1 MRNTIKIGL
10 IIIITISLLTPISLV
25 LADDTEPPVISS
37 VTYAPHAGVRT
48 DPGFYLYQS
57 CYVTDNV
64 SVADV
69 RIIIMG
75 PAGFTPIN
83 ASMVN
88 LSGGLYSYEVHNVTL
103 SGMYEFY
110 IWAIDISNNT
120 AQSATYHMLVFDDY
134 LSYIYV
140 DVDNI
145 AGPWNGTA
153 AYPLQSISDAL
164 AVLATNGTIFL
175 YEGLYENTSILLEKS
190 MTLIGENQQSTLLDG
205 GGAETSYIVS
215 ISGNHQISIINLA
228 LRNAMVGVLAHNTSD
243 TTLAS
248 CTFSQCTDAAI
259 SLSESQNCLVTDC
272 VIQNNN
278 HGIQLSNC
286 HDNQFYH
293 NNFFNNVLHVSSF
306 FNTSSNAWDNGI
318 TGNYWDDY
326 RLSYPGATVI
336 PTTGT
341 WNTPY
346 LVIPSDNNTDHHPWV
361 YPSGVIDTLP
371 PQVTVL
377 YPNGG
382 EVVHGEIMIQWI
394 ATDDFTTDLNG
405 SLLLEYSADNGN
417 NWHLLASHQNNTGFY
432 IWNTTLVPNGDFYL
446 ISIST
451 LDEFFNIGSDVSDS
465 PFSINNYPAV
475 AFEINGPSQG
485 GNGIPFNFSVVASEP
500 PGEEI
505 YYMWDWGDG
514 NISDWYGP
522 YDSSIPATVTY
533 TWATDA
539 NYSMRVKAKDA
550 EGVETNWSAI
560 HVMVI
565 AEQVN
570 FSNTRLGHIYFKLFS
585 FNRSFIF
592 SDFLARLSVVFILTS
607 HEMNLEAFTTDIVES
622 VEFKAMNQ
630 MKAID
635 TIVIDDNKTDGF
647 SCNMNITRGIYILN
661 ITAFDANGTL
671 VDRYSL
677 FTVFFMRIGR
687 YATDPLEGR
696 LQRLRVIPRL
706 RH

>member
-1 MRNTIKIGL
+1 MRKIIKIGL
-10 IIIITISLLTPISLV
+10 IILIIISLLTPISLV

-48 DPGFYLYQS
+48 EAGFYLYQS

-69 RIIIMG
+69 RIIITG
-75 PAGFTPIN
+75 PVGFTPIN
-83 ASMVN
+83 ESMTN
-88 LSGGLYSYEVHNVTL
+88 LSGNQYSYEVHNVTL
-103 SGMYEFY
+103 SGTYWFS
-110 IWAIDISNNT
+110 IWAIDTSNNT
-120 AQSATYHMLVFDDY
+120 AQSATYHQLVFDDY

-164 AVLATNGTIFL
+164 AVIATNGTIFL
-175 YEGLYENTSILLEKS
+175 YEGLYENTSLELEKN
-190 MTLIGENQQSTLLDG
+190 MTLIGENQQSTILDG
-205 GGAETSYIVS
+205 GGATTGYVVHIN
-215 ISGNHQISIINLA
+215 GNHQINIINLA
-228 LRNAMVGVLAHNTSD
+228 IQNAMIGVLAHNTSD
-243 TTLAS
+243 TTLTS
-248 CTFSQCTDAAI
+248 CILSQCTDAAI
-259 SLSESQNCLVTDC
+259 SLSESQNCLITDC

-278 HGIQLSNC
+278 QGIQLINC
-286 HDNQFYH
+286 SSNQFYH
-293 NNFFNNVLHVSSF
+293 NNFLNNVLHVSFF

-326 RLSYPGATVI
+326 RSLYPGATVI

-341 WNTPY
+341 WDTPY
-346 LVIPSDNNTDHHPWV
+346 LVIPSGINTDNHPWV

-382 EVVHGEIMIQWI
+382 EIVNGEIMIQWI
-394 ATDDFTTDLNG
+394 ATDDLTTDLNG
-405 SLLLEYSADNGN
+405 SILLEYSADNGN
-417 NWHLLASHQNNTGFY
+417 NWNLLASHQNNTGFY
-432 IWNTTLVPNGDFYL
+432 LWNTTLVPNGDLYL
-446 ISIST
+446 IGIST
-451 LDEFFNIGSDVSDS
+451 IDEFYNIGSDVSDN
-465 PFSINNYPAV
+465 PFSVNNYPAV
-475 AFEINGPSQG
+475 AFGINGPSQG
-485 GNGIPFNFSVVASEP
+485 GNGIPFNFSVVATEP

-514 NISDWYGP
+514 NISNWFGP

-533 TWATDA
+533 SWTSDG

-560 HVMVI
+560 HVMFV

-570 FSNTRLGHIYFKLFS
+570 FSNTQLGHIYFKLFS

-592 SDFLARLSVVFILTS
+592 SDFLARLSVVLIFTS
-607 HEMNLEAFTTDIVES
+607 HEMNLEAFATDIVES

-630 MKAID
+630 MKPID
-635 TIVIDDNKTDGF
+635 TIVVDDNKTNGF
-647 SCNMNITRGIYILN
+647 SCTMNVTRGIYILN
-661 ITAFDANGTL
+661 ITAFDVNGTL

-677 FTVFFMRIGR
+677 FTVFFIRIGR

-696 LQRLRVIPRL
+696 LQNLRILPRL